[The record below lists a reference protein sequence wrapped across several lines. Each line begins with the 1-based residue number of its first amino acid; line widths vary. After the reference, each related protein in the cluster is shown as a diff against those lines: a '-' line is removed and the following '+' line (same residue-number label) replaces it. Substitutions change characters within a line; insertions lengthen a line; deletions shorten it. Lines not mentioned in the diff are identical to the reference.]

1 MRYVYGVLSLLFVLF
16 AYFQFND
23 PDSLRWIL
31 LYGFAAIIMG
41 LATFG
46 IKNKFIIYLGYVV
59 FGTGFIFLAPSF
71 FEWLTAGQA
80 QNLMERMD
88 NSKMY
93 IEESREFLGLGICL
107 LCNSLLWIKS
117 GHDKKPI

>member
-1 MRYVYGVLSLLFVLF
+1 MRYVYGFLSVLFLLF

-23 PDSLRWIL
+23 PDALRWIL
-31 LYGFAAIIMG
+31 VYGLAAIIMG
-41 LATFG
+41 LAAFG
-46 IKNKFIIYLGYVV
+46 IKHKLIIYLGYVV
-59 FGTGFIFLAPSF
+59 FGSGFIFLAPGF
-71 FEWLTAGQA
+71 FEWLTVGKA

-107 LCNSLLWIKS
+107 LCNSLLWIGTS
-117 GHDKKPI
+117 GDKKPL